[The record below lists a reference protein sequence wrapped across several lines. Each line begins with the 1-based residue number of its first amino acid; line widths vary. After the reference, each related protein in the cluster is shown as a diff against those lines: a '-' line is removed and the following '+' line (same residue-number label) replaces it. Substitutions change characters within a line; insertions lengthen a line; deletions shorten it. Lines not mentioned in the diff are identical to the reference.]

1 MTNATRQ
8 PDKPRSSSEPELD
21 ESTRTFLRLAIMA
34 ILGGALAF
42 IAVILIFA
50 PDQVRRL
57 ANPLA
62 GIGIALTSWALLK
75 KEHFRASIMVLTV
88 GTWLVTTAI
97 AISSGG
103 VRTPVVYSL
112 PVIVFFAGWL
122 LGSRMAIAMA
132 ILSVT
137 TYLAMAILEHQGR
150 LPQIPYTP
158 AFMHWVIQATII
170 AIAAAAI
177 VYLRNSHA
185 RQVEEVRA
193 LTTEL
198 TKQRAEAEAA
208 QALKDSLN
216 NLQCTLEATDEG
228 IFGYDGHDQS
238 GKLLFANDRFFDI
251 WNISRMSGQ
260 APVAPKSSP
269 PRASSSS
276 IPMPTSSALERYW
289 QWAWCMKTR

>member
-1 MTNATRQ
+1 MTIATSHS
-8 PDKPRSSSEPELD
+8 DKPRSSREPELD

-251 WNISRMSGQ
+251 WNISPEDR
-260 APVAPKSSP
+260 KSVV
-269 PRASSSS
+269 
-276 IPMPTSSALERYW
+276 
-289 QWAWCMKTR
+289 

>member
-1 MTNATRQ
+1 MTIATSHS
-8 PDKPRSSSEPELD
+8 DKPRSSREPELD

-158 AFMHWVIQATII
+158 AFMHWVIQATIE
-170 AIAAAAI
+170 AISLMGRLEGLAVDP
-177 VYLRNSHA
+177 VY
-185 RQVEEVRA
+185 
-193 LTTEL
+193 
-198 TKQRAEAEAA
+198 
-208 QALKDSLN
+208 
-216 NLQCTLEATDEG
+216 
-228 IFGYDGHDQS
+228 S
-238 GKLLFANDRFFDI
+238 GKGLAGLIALIRAGRWSRGDNVVFVHTGGEPGLFAY
-251 WNISRMSGQ
+251 
-260 APVAPKSSP
+260 
-269 PRASSSS
+269 ASVLAG
-276 IPMPTSSALERYW
+276 M
-289 QWAWCMKTR
+289 